1 MAFIPLHSVKAVLG
15 TRLHVTTNVV
25 KGLVLQSRQ
34 EYVRAPLS
42 MLTWTSV
49 EA

>member
-25 KGLVLQSRQ
+25 KGLALATRQ
-34 EYVRAPLS
+34 EYVGEPLS
-42 MLTWTSV
+42 V
-49 EA
+49 KVRVK